1 MKVGRSLATTGD
13 HGPYSAAGTGLALD
27 SSHNPLSHHT
37 HRFPTADAF
46 LPDASKTGP
55 VASIYS
61 AAGPFPFDHLAHLNQ
76 LSDILVTRNSEHG
89 REWVANGAKRF
100 GHA

>member
-1 MKVGRSLATTGD
+1 MSRPLSTTEAN
-13 HGPYSAAGTGLALD
+13 GPHSAAGTGLALD
-27 SSHNPLSHHT
+27 SFHHPLGHHT

-61 AAGPFPFDHLAHLNQ
+61 ATGPFPFDHIAHATNSQ
-76 LSDILVTRNSEHG
+76 NILETRNSDDVTG
-89 REWVANGAKRF
+89 DVGDVPTRRRQV
-100 GHA
+100 